1 MLRYQY
7 TMLDVNDIKTP
18 NVQFHIALRDGCY
31 LSEAGSGL
39 VRERVSLDLNALYSL
54 TVAGAASGFS
64 TAVSFYVCPEMR
76 GRTD

>member
-1 MLRYQY
+1 VLRYQY
-7 TMLDVNDIKTP
+7 TMLDANDTKTP

-64 TAVSFYVCPEMR
+64 TAVLFMCAHR
-76 GRTD
+76 

>member
-39 VRERVSLDLNALYSL
+39 VRERISLSLSALYSL

-64 TAVSFYVCPEMR
+64 TALSFLCLPR
-76 GRTD
+76 DDRAH

>member
-7 TMLDVNDIKTP
+7 TVLGANDTKTP

-39 VRERVSLDLNALYSL
+39 VKVRLSLSLCALYSL
-54 TVAGAASGFS
+54 TVAGAASGFFDCGF
-64 TAVSFYVCPEMR
+64 FYICPNGI
-76 GRTD
+76 GRNY

>member
-7 TMLDVNDIKTP
+7 TMLDVNNIKTP

-39 VRERVSLDLNALYSL
+39 VRERISLSLSALYSL

-64 TAVSFYVCPEMR
+64 TAVSFYVCPKMK

>member
-7 TMLDVNDIKTP
+7 TMLDVNNIKTP

-39 VRERVSLDLNALYSL
+39 VRERVSLSLSALYSL

-64 TAVSFYVCPEMR
+64 TALSFLCLPR
-76 GRTD
+76 DGRRTD